1 MYPFVR
7 MLLGWRR
14 AKSLPKMAID
24 ATHVSSHRCWPQD
37 IDMWMELNNGRT
49 LTIYD
54 LGRIPMAVRI
64 GLMDA
69 LKREKLGLTVAGSVV
84 RYRRRIRPFEKFE
97 MRSRGLFWDD
107 KFFYVEQ
114 SIWKLNGECA
124 NHAVF
129 RTAVTDKN
137 GIVSPSKVAAAM
149 GHNDPSPQPPVWI
162 QHWLEAEALRP
173 WPPMQDEPTT
183 EEKAA

>member
-1 MYPFVR
+1 MYPYLR
-7 MLLGWRR
+7 MIWGWQR
-14 AKSLPKMAID
+14 AKALPKMAID

-49 LTIYD
+49 LTMYD
-54 LGRIPMAVRI
+54 LGRIPMGVRV

-69 LKREKLGLTVAGSVV
+69 LQRKGWGLTVAGSVV

-107 KFFYVEQ
+107 KFLYVEQ
-114 SIWKLNGECA
+114 SIWKKNGECA

-129 RTAVTDKN
+129 RTAVTGKS
-137 GIVSPSKVAAAM
+137 GIVNPELVVQELGYEGASPVA
-149 GHNDPSPQPPVWI
+149 PEWVKQ
-162 QHWLEAEALRP
+162 WLKAEDMRP
-173 WPPMQDEPTT
+173 WPPMQDSFELAK
-183 EEKAA
+183 KAA

>member
-7 MLLGWRR
+7 MIWDWQR
-14 AKSLPKMAID
+14 AKSLPKMSIAD
-24 ATHVSSHRCWPQD
+24 THVSTHRCWPQD
-37 IDMWMELNNGRT
+37 IDLWMELNNGRT

-54 LGRIPMAVRI
+54 LGRIPMGVRV
-64 GLMDA
+64 GLIDA
-69 LKREKLGLTVAGSVV
+69 LKREKWGLTVAGSIV

-114 SIWKLNGECA
+114 SMWKQNGECA
-124 NHAVF
+124 NHAVL

-137 GIVSPSKVAAAM
+137 GIVSPDKVVSAM
-149 GHNDPSPQPPVWI
+149 GHSEPSPEPPEWVKL
-162 QHWLEAEALRP
+162 WLQSEEMRP
-173 WPPMQDEPTT
+173 WPPMQDKVTAQ
-183 EEKAA
+183 EKAA

>member
-1 MYPFVR
+1 MYPYLR
-7 MLLGWRR
+7 MIWGWQR
-14 AKSLPKMAID
+14 AKSQPKLAVNAM
-24 ATHVSSHRCWPQD
+24 HVSSHRCWPQD

-54 LGRIPMAVRI
+54 LGRIPMGVRV

-69 LKREKLGLTVAGSVV
+69 LKRERWGLTVAGSVV
-84 RYRRRIRPFEKFE
+84 RYRRRILPFEKFE

-114 SIWKLNGECA
+114 SIWKKSGECA

-129 RTAVTDKN
+129 RTAITDKS
-137 GIVSPSKVAAAM
+137 GIVPPDRVLAAL
-149 GHNDPSPQPPVWI
+149 GHEGPSPLAPEWVQ
-162 QHWLEAEALRP
+162 QWLKAEEMRP
-173 WPPMQDEPTT
+173 WPPMQDLPMQQ
-183 EEKAA
+183 EKAA